1 MESLIEMKEMRN
13 ICEFCKESDC
23 FSTNLVLYIILL
35 GGTGVYLGRAF
46 ILLLLL
52 FFLMVGVVQ
61 WSVIKMTETID
72 WKKDMKMK

>member
-35 GGTGVYLGRAF
+35 GGTGVYLGRASF
-46 ILLLLL
+46 
-52 FFLMVGVVQ
+52 FFLKVGVVQ
-61 WSVIKMTETID
+61 
-72 WKKDMKMK
+72 